1 MVEAGAIVAGA
12 FIQSGFVQE
21 VHAYIAPI
29 LMGTT
34 AKPMFAI
41 EDINSMNDKISFKFQ
56 KVETVGD
63 DLHLVLIPSMEN
75 SNENN

>member
-1 MVEAGAIVAGA
+1 
-12 FIQSGFVQE
+12 
-21 VHAYIAPI
+21 
-29 LMGTT
+29 MGTT

-63 DLHLVLIPSMEN
+63 DLHLVLIPSME
-75 SNENN
+75 SDNENN